1 MDHALG
7 VRGDQEASGGSFL
20 NALYKACLIRIN
32 KVLTDN
38 GKEFTDR
45 LFVSREREPGSN

>member
-7 VRGDQEASGGSFL
+7 VRGDQEAGESSFL
-20 NALYKACLIRIN
+20 NALHKVCLIRIN
-32 KVLTDN
+32 KVLTNN
-38 GKEFTDR
+38 GKEFMDR